1 MKGITSKITK
11 ALNVGS
17 YLVCADN
24 SGARILKIIAVRGY
38 KGRRKRYPKAGLADM
53 VKVSVVD
60 GTPEVKK
67 QLFWAVIIRQRKEI
81 RRANGLRV
89 KFEDNAAIIV
99 NEEGEPKG
107 TEIRG
112 PVAKEVI
119 ERFSAIGKIA
129 SIVV

>member
-119 ERFSAIGKIA
+119 ERFSAIGKIV

>member
-17 YLVCADN
+17 YLICADN
-24 SGARILKIIAVRGY
+24 SGARVLKIIGVRGY
-38 KGRRKRYPKAGLADM
+38 KGKRGRMPKAGIADM
-53 VKVSVVD
+53 VKVVVKEGD
-60 GTPEVKK
+60 PKVRK
-67 QLFWAVIIRQRKEI
+67 QQFWAVIIRQRKEI

-89 KFEDNAAIIV
+89 KFEDNAAILV

-107 TEIRG
+107 TEIKG

-129 SIVV
+129 SIVI

>member
-17 YLVCADN
+17 YLICADN
-24 SGARILKIIAVRGY
+24 SGARVLKIIGVRGY
-38 KGRRKRYPKAGLADM
+38 KGRRRRMPKAGIADM
-53 VKVSVVD
+53 VKVVVKEGD
-60 GTPEVKK
+60 PKVRK
-67 QLFWAVIIRQRKEI
+67 QQFWAVIIRQRKEI

-89 KFEDNAAIIV
+89 KFEDNAAILV

-107 TEIRG
+107 TEIKG

-119 ERFSAIGKIA
+119 ERFSTIGKIA
-129 SIVV
+129 SIVI

>member
-67 QLFWAVIIRQRKEI
+67 QLFWAVII
-81 RRANGLRV
+81 
-89 KFEDNAAIIV
+89 
-99 NEEGEPKG
+99 
-107 TEIRG
+107 
-112 PVAKEVI
+112 
-119 ERFSAIGKIA
+119 
-129 SIVV
+129 